1 MDENNFITS
10 ARELPHSIEAEQSV
24 LGAIIADPSIL
35 PTVIELIK
43 PETVIGRNTITNMQS
58 GLVYGHMGLVEF
70 IVRRM
75 KKELAEYCA
84 DDGVKEEDIKVIA
97 TGGLATMIDQGVTCI
112 DYVDKL
118 LTLDGLEMIY
128 RKNKKARKHV
138 TQEEIEKTDMLYDGK
153 L

>member
-1 MDENNFITS
+1 
-10 ARELPHSIEAEQSV
+10 
-24 LGAIIADPSIL
+24 
-35 PTVIELIK
+35 
-43 PETVIGRNTITNMQS
+43 MQS

-70 IVRRM
+70 IVKRM

-84 DDGVKEEDIKVIA
+84 ADGVREEDIKVIA
-97 TGGLATMIDQGVTCI
+97 TGGLATMIDSGVTCI

-128 RKNKKARKHV
+128 RKNKKNRKAA
-138 TQEEIEKTDMLYDGK
+138 TPEEIKKDDMLYEGK